1 MEAKLLNASLAY
13 AKALQSA
20 RDAAGQAPGQ
30 APGIGALGAGSGP
43 QFADVL
49 REAAESVVATTGQ
62 SEAISLKSITGETN
76 LIDVVAAVNAAEI
89 TLQTV
94 VAVRDRV
101 IAAYQ
106 EIIRMPI

>member
-20 RDAAGQAPGQ
+20 RDAAGQAPG
-30 APGIGALGAGSGP
+30 IGALGGGSGP

-49 REAAESVVATTGQ
+49 REAAENVVATTGQ

-76 LIDVVAAVNAAEI
+76 LTDVVAAVNAAEI

>member
-1 MEAKLLNASLAY
+1 MEANLANASLAY
-13 AKALQSA
+13 AKALQFA
-20 RDAAGQAPGQ
+20 RDAKAGAAEAGEPG
-30 APGIGALGAGSGP
+30 AATEP
-43 QFADVL
+43 QFADLLHETIDKVAQATGQA
-49 REAAESVVATTGQ
+49 EAASF
-62 SEAISLKSITGETN
+62 KSMTGEVGLTD
-76 LIDVVAAVNAAEI
+76 IVIAVNNAEI

>member
-13 AKALQSA
+13 AKALQST
-20 RDAAGQAPGQ
+20 RDAAGGAPG
-30 APGIGALGAGSGP
+30 AEALGAGAAP

-49 REAAESVVATTGQ
+49 REAADNLVATTGHA
-62 SEAISLKSITGETN
+62 EAVSLKSIGGEVDLTD
-76 LIDVVAAVNAAEI
+76 IVTAVNAAEI

-94 VAVRDRV
+94 ISVRDRV

>member
-13 AKALQSA
+13 AKALQSVG
-20 RDAAGQAPGQ
+20 DVAGAE
-30 APGIGALGAGSGP
+30 AAGSGSGP
-43 QFADVL
+43 KFAEVL
-49 REAAESVVATTGQ
+49 REATDNLVATTGR
-62 SEAISLKSITGETN
+62 SEAVSLQSIAGETE
-76 LIDVVAAVNAAEI
+76 LTEIVTAVNAAEI

-106 EIIRMPI
+106 EIIRMPV

>member
-1 MEAKLLNASLAY
+1 MEANPLNASLAY

-20 RDAAGQAPGQ
+20 RDAAAQAPGE
-30 APGIGALGAGSGP
+30 AALGPGGAP
-43 QFADVL
+43 KFADL
-49 REAAESVVATTGQ
+49 LAEAADNLVTTTGQ
-62 SEAISLKSITGETN
+62 SEAISLKSIGGETE
-76 LIDVVAAVNAAEI
+76 LTDIVTAVNAAEI

-94 VAVRDRV
+94 IAVRDRV

>member
-20 RDAAGQAPGQ
+20 GDAAGGAAGIEAPGS
-30 APGIGALGAGSGP
+30 GSSP
-43 QFADVL
+43 KFADVL
-49 REAAESVVATTGQ
+49 QEAADNLVAATGQ
-62 SEAISLKSITGETN
+62 SEAVSLQSIAGETE
-76 LIDVVAAVNAAEI
+76 LTDIVAAVNAAEI

-106 EIIRMPI
+106 EIIRMPV

>member
-20 RDAAGQAPGQ
+20 RDAAAEVPG
-30 APGIGALGAGSGP
+30 AEALGPGSAP

-49 REAAESVVATTGQ
+49 REAADNLITTTGQ
-62 SEAISLKSITGETN
+62 SEAVSLQSIGGETE
-76 LIDVVAAVNAAEI
+76 LTDIVTAVNAAEI